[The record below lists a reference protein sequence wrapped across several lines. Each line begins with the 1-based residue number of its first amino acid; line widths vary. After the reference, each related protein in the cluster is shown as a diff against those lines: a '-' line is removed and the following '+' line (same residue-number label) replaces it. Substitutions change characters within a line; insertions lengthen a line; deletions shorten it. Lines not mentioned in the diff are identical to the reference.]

1 METVLETILGD
12 PSVAMDVEI
21 GLGVARVTGVDLVVL
36 MVVVSDLGFTMDS
49 FGICYRI
56 LVEMRV

>member
-12 PSVAMDVEI
+12 ASVAMDVEV

-49 FGICYRI
+49 SGICYRI

>member
-12 PSVAMDVEI
+12 ASVAMDVEV